1 MSALQRA
8 WNERPAT
15 LGALLVALA
24 AVVASAT
31 SLGNGFALD
40 DVLVI
45 EQRTRLH
52 SLANPWELLTTAYWQ
67 LPPADTLWRPLG
79 LLAFAAQ
86 WVVGDGSPLVFHAT
100 SVLLYVGVSLA
111 MFAFARAILPAI
123 GALIAGLVFAV
134 HPVHVESVGNVV
146 GQLELG
152 VALTVLLAAYR
163 YVRAR
168 RRGTLGWD
176 DVACIVAL
184 YALGLA
190 FKEHAILLPALLVAL
205 EWTVLREPVADA
217 SRARDAM
224 TTLAT
229 MRAHRRILF
238 YLLAAL
244 AVLWLLVRSDIVGG
258 LAGDRPH
265 VALKGLG
272 MVARSWVMLGLVP
285 EIARLFLWPARLY
298 ADYSPSYVSVHAVP
312 GIVHLPGAVILVGFA
327 ATLGWCW
334 TWARTLA
341 FALLWIVVALSIVS
355 NVVLPTGILLAERT
369 LFLATVGVALAAGAV
384 AEPLVAR
391 AAAWPRLARTAGLAM
406 LVAILG
412 LAAAHSAERQYA
424 WASNDS
430 MIAALV
436 VDAPANFRGHYWL
449 GDELLRRGEFVEG
462 ERALRYAMR
471 LWPAHDGPPLA
482 LALRYHERGFCAPAL
497 ALYEIA
503 MRIDPEKPTPR
514 FGHAGCLL
522 ALGRASHARAEAL
535 EGLRIG
541 RAPAAM
547 RLLMYQ
553 ADSLLAATDTIRGA
567 NWWLRRR

>member
-1 MSALQRA
+1 M
-8 WNERPAT
+8 
-15 LGALLVALA
+15 LVALA

-45 EQRTRLH
+45 EQRARLH

-86 WVVGDGSPLVFHAT
+86 WAIGNGSPLVFHAT
-100 SVLLYVGVSLA
+100 SVALYLA
-111 MFAFARAILPAI
+111 AALAVFALARAVLPAT
-123 GALIAGLVFAV
+123 GALTAGLVFAV

-152 VALTVLLAAYR
+152 VALVVVLAVQR
-163 YVRAR
+163 YVLAR
-168 RRGTLGWD
+168 RRGALGWA
-176 DVACIVAL
+176 DVALIVTL
-184 YALGLA
+184 YAIGLA
-190 FKEHAILLPALLVAL
+190 LKEHAILLPGFLVAL
-205 EWTVLREPVADA
+205 ELTVLRDAVGEEPAVDG
-217 SRARDAM
+217 RARESA
-224 TTLAT
+224 AQGV
-229 MRAHRRILF
+229 HPRILF

-244 AVLWLLVRSDIVGG
+244 AVVWLLVRSDIVGG

-272 MVARSWVMLGLVP
+272 VVARSWVMLGLVP
-285 EIARLFLWPARLY
+285 EVARLFVWPARLY
-298 ADYSPSYVSVHAVP
+298 ADYSPSFVAVHAAP
-312 GIVHLPGAVILVGFA
+312 GAAHLPGAGILVAFVGVLA
-327 ATLGWCW
+327 WCW
-334 TWARTLA
+334 TRARAMA
-341 FALLWIVVALSIVS
+341 FALLWIVVALALVA
-355 NVVLPTGILLAERT
+355 NVVVPTGILLAERT
-369 LFLATVGVALAAGAV
+369 LFLSTVGVALAAGAL
-384 AEPLVAR
+384 AAPITR
-391 AAAWPRLARTAGLAM
+391 WAAAWPRIARTIA
-406 LVAILG
+406 VAAVAALLG

-424 WASNDS
+424 WASNDA

-436 VDAPANFRGHYWL
+436 VDAPTNFRGHYWL

-462 ERALRYAMR
+462 ERALRHAMR
-471 LWPAHDGPPLA
+471 LWPEHDGPPLA
-482 LALRYHERGFCAPAL
+482 LALRYHERGYCAPAL
-497 ALYEIA
+497 ALYAIA

-547 RLLMYQ
+547 RLLVYQ
-553 ADSLLAATDTIRGA
+553 ADSVLAATDSLQGS